1 MYMKTDVNLHKNLTE
16 THINVDGN
24 TSLQGK
30 AARFSLFSCTY
41 GVNKPLK
48 KQLYKTFQPPAPLQ
62 RTYSQNIL
70 GSQSPELSARGHR
83 RWTLPE
89 ISGSAQAREDEF
101 TATELYS
108 GAQAAEKVSVAC
120 SFTEDLFI

>member
-48 KQLYKTFQPPAPLQ
+48 KQLYKTFQPPAPLNSSIAENLFSKYAGKSISRIICKGTQ
-62 RTYSQNIL
+62 EMDTTRDIRFCT
-70 GSQSPELSARGHR
+70 GTRG
-83 RWTLPE
+83 
-89 ISGSAQAREDEF
+89 
-101 TATELYS
+101 
-108 GAQAAEKVSVAC
+108 
-120 SFTEDLFI
+120 